1 MTNQDFNQKFINV
14 AKIGNPSVVSII
26 SETITSNSD
35 ELFFR
40 NDPFFRD
47 FFPEY
52 EYENKGMALGSG
64 VIINKEKVNTSKS
77 NQATKPRNK
86 KVNTTKS

>member
-1 MTNQDFNQKFINV
+1 MKNKEKIIILFFLIISQFIYSHETLTNQDFNQKFINV

-26 SETITSNSD
+26 SETTTSNSD

-47 FFPEY
+47 FFPEF

-64 VIINKEKVNTSKS
+64 VIIN
-77 NQATKPRNK
+77 
-86 KVNTTKS
+86 